1 MFYLNFLSL
10 NYHQQKTYLDIPNCN
25 RMLVLFFLGTFRGH
39 FSLVNRQTTSTF
51 EFFIVMKK
59 LCFDYFVKGYSF
71 DWKYNEIF
79 RCVLIIIKFIR
90 HLTALVT
97 KVLMHFS
104 MHCIFLSW
112 LKIVIDSIDISCF
125 DSIRL
130 VLLNDLQIA
139 KK

>member
-1 MFYLNFLSL
+1 M
-10 NYHQQKTYLDIPNCN
+10 TYLDISNYGYILCSHGYYSFW
-25 RMLVLFFLGTFRGH
+25 VLLEATFLLKISKYVGKKPATF
-39 FSLVNRQTTSTF
+39 QI
-51 EFFIVMKK
+51 FIVMKK

-97 KVLMHFS
+97 KVVMHFS